1 MSVNEIV
8 QQTSELLADWELES
22 RQPTEN
28 RVDVA
33 LPVAQLREVAERL
46 SAQWGYLIAI
56 TGLDNGP
63 EDGQFEVLYHFGQGP
78 VVLTLRILV
87 PRTGGVLPSLSEL
100 VPAAADYEREL
111 REMFGIMIDGLNAP
125 PYLFLPDDWPADV
138 YPLRKDFE
146 APEKPAAQSL
156 GEAL

>member
-8 QQTSELLADWELES
+8 HHTRDLLAGWELES

-28 RVDVA
+28 RVDVP

-78 VVLTLRILV
+78 VVLTLRVLI
-87 PRTGGVLPSLSEL
+87 PRMGGVLPSLSEL

-111 REMFGIMIDGLNAP
+111 REMFGITIEGLDAP
-125 PYLFLPDDWPADV
+125 PFLFLPDDWPTDV

-146 APEKPAAQSL
+146 PPEKPAAKSL